1 MIALQGMLAR
11 TRPLIERLDALTL
24 RERVIIFGAGVTL
37 VYIAWQTLLV
47 DPLAA
52 RAKSAQQHLA
62 DVRQQASVIDQIGTA
77 SSSDPAVA
85 AGLRNRALGERLT
98 VLDREINSAAQGY
111 VAPQQMN
118 ELLRALLAEQ
128 HGLKLVSLSN
138 LPVESLSHPQSPK
151 GDGKVDTK
159 ADNSIAA
166 GDRGP
171 FLHPVEIVVEGD
183 YASVVAYLRAVEGLP
198 WRIHWRKLELVAGQ
212 YPVNRVTLVIGA
224 LSLSPDWMSV

>member
-11 TRPLIERLDALTL
+11 TRPLIERLDALSL
-24 RERVIIFGAGVTL
+24 RERVIIFGAGVAL
-37 VYIAWQTLLV
+37 VFIAWQTLLM
-47 DPLAA
+47 DPLAV
-52 RAKSAQQHLA
+52 RAKSAQQHLTERPSTSGGDRSDRRGVLA
-62 DVRQQASVIDQIGTA
+62 RSGGHRGAAQSCARASGSTA
-77 SSSDPAVA
+77 
-85 AGLRNRALGERLT
+85 
-98 VLDREINSAAQGY
+98 LDHEINSAAQGY
-111 VAPQQMN
+111 VAPEQMN

-128 HGLKLVSLSN
+128 HGLKLVSLAN
-138 LPVESLSHPQSPK
+138 LPVESLSRPDGAK
-151 GDGKVDTK
+151 ADGKT
-159 ADNSIAA
+159 DNPIAA
-166 GDRGP
+166 EDRGP